1 MSSGAVVVI
10 VIVAIIIIAAV
21 ILLTVRS
28 RRRRAAA
35 RHHIGLPD
43 LGSLSKA
50 SEHSGGGVGHE
61 NAAESQSSAQ
71 QHLSPPP

>member
-10 VIVAIIIIAAV
+10 VIVAIIMIAAV
-21 ILLTVRS
+21 IALAVRS

-50 SEHSGGGVGHE
+50 SEQSGGGVDHE
-61 NAAESQSSAQ
+61 KDAESHSSTQ
-71 QHLSPPP
+71 QHLS

>member
-1 MSSGAVVVI
+1 MSSGAVVAII
-10 VIVAIIIIAAV
+10 VVAIIVIAAV
-21 ILLTVRS
+21 IVLTVRS

-50 SEHSGGGVGHE
+50 SEQSEGGVGHE
-61 NAAESQSSAQ
+61 KAAESQPSTQ
-71 QHLSPPP
+71 QRLS

>member
-1 MSSGAVVVI
+1 MSSGAVVVM
-10 VIVAIIIIAAV
+10 VIVAIIVIAAV
-21 ILLTVRS
+21 IVLSMRA

-50 SEHSGGGVGHE
+50 SAQSGGGVSHE
-61 NAAESQSSAQ
+61 KAAESDSSTQ
-71 QHLSPPP
+71 QHPS